1 MIHHLRAAGVSLLVD
16 ARGAGVPAILHWG
29 RDLGDFT
36 QGELVSLADTLVPA
50 VPPSS
55 IDVPFRLTIVP
66 GLADGWSGRPAISV
80 ARQGPI
86 DLAPTLRAIEPGERR
101 LDVRLADASAE
112 VSVVISYELTAE
124 GVLRAQVAVRNEGAD
139 PLGVAAASV
148 VVPVP
153 DRARELLDFAGLWAN
168 ERRPQRLVPGHG
180 IWSRESRHG
189 RPGHDHAFLTVAG
202 TPGFGFRSGEVW
214 AAHVAWSG
222 DSAIWFE
229 RSPIGPAV
237 LGGGE
242 LLGPG
247 EVTLPAGEE
256 YRSPWVVLVHAD
268 AGLDGV
274 SARAHRWIR
283 AAGRPRHP
291 RPVVLNTWEAVYFDQ
306 SLERLEPLVDAA
318 ARVGVERFVLDD
330 GWFRGRT
337 DDRRALGDWFV
348 DPEKW
353 PQGLDPLIE
362 RVRAA
367 GMDFGIWVEPEMVSP
382 DSDLARAHP
391 EWMLQPP
398 GAPTWRWQ
406 STLDLA
412 NPGAWAHV
420 FERLDALLTAHPI
433 AFVKWDH
440 NRDLLRTDA
449 HRQTLAL
456 YRLLDAVRRAHPDVE
471 IESCASGGGRIDLGI
486 LPRVDRVWTS
496 DTNDPLVRQRIQ
508 RYTGVLIP
516 PEYLGGH
523 LGAARAH
530 TTGRTSSLSFRMVT
544 ALFGSAGI
552 EWNLAEATPSELDEV
567 AAWTAVFRRER
578 EFLHSA
584 TVVRADDGD
593 ASRLVHGV
601 VDEGANR
608 AIFAVV
614 ALDSAEAAVPPAARL
629 PGLRPDVRYVVRPLA
644 PGDRPRTI
652 GDAMPPWWERGSAML
667 TGRVLEEVGL
677 PVPLLAPEEAILLE
691 VVAAGRPASSTL

>member
-1 MIHHLRAAGVSLLVD
+1 
-16 ARGAGVPAILHWG
+16 
-29 RDLGDFT
+29 
-36 QGELVSLADTLVPA
+36 
-50 VPPSS
+50 
-55 IDVPFRLTIVP
+55 
-66 GLADGWSGRPAISV
+66 
-80 ARQGPI
+80 
-86 DLAPTLRAIEPGERR
+86 
-101 LDVRLADASAE
+101 
-112 VSVVISYELTAE
+112 
-124 GVLRAQVAVRNEGAD
+124 
-139 PLGVAAASV
+139 
-148 VVPVP
+148 
-153 DRARELLDFAGLWAN
+153 
-168 ERRPQRLVPGHG
+168 
-180 IWSRESRHG
+180 
-189 RPGHDHAFLTVAG
+189 
-202 TPGFGFRSGEVW
+202 
-214 AAHVAWSG
+214 
-222 DSAIWFE
+222 
-229 RSPIGPAV
+229 
-237 LGGGE
+237 
-242 LLGPG
+242 
-247 EVTLPAGEE
+247 
-256 YRSPWVVLVHAD
+256 
-268 AGLDGV
+268 V
-274 SARAHRWIR
+274 SARTHRWIR
-283 AAGRPRHP
+283 AGGRPRGP
-291 RPVVLNTWEAVYFDQ
+291 RLVVLNTWEAVYFDQ

-348 DPEKW
+348 SREKW
-353 PQGLDPLIE
+353 PGGLDPLIE

-391 EWMLQPP
+391 EWVLQPP

-456 YRLLDAVRRAHPDVE
+456 YRLLEAVGRAHPGVE

-486 LPRVDRVWTS
+486 LPHVDRVWTS

-552 EWNLAEATPSELDEV
+552 EWNLAEATPSELDEI

-578 EFLHSA
+578 ELLHSG
-584 TVVRADDGD
+584 TVVRADGGD

-601 VDEGANR
+601 VDEGAHR

-614 ALDSAEAAVPPAARL
+614 ALDTAEAALPPAARL
-629 PGLRPDVRYVVRPLA
+629 PGLDPDVRYVVRPLA
-644 PGDRPRTI
+644 PGDRPRMI
-652 GDAMPPWWERGSAML
+652 GDAVPPWWERGSAAL

-677 PVPLLAPEEAILLE
+677 PVPLLAPEEAVLLE
-691 VVAAGRPASSTL
+691 VVAAS